1 MADEVIK
8 TELLDRHMKE
18 VFDWS
23 DSDMPVRDALWDY
36 FMEKN
41 GRDTMK
47 TESDMLPF
55 FVKTLTIRSK
65 PSSTKILRS
74 NIT

>member
-55 FVKTLTIRSK
+55 LKDSDDKIESLRQ
-65 PSSTKILRS
+65 TKILKK
-74 NIT
+74 

>member
-1 MADEVIK
+1 MAEDNVMPTK
-8 TELLDRHMKE
+8 LLDRHMKE

-23 DSDMPVRDALWDY
+23 NSELPVRDALWDY

-47 TESDMLPF
+47 TEEDMMPF
-55 FVKTLTIRSK
+55 LKDDDRIIEAFVNEHLKK
-65 PSSTKILRS
+65 
-74 NIT
+74 

>member
-1 MADEVIK
+1 
-8 TELLDRHMKE
+8 
-18 VFDWS
+18 
-23 DSDMPVRDALWDY
+23 MPVRDALWDY

-55 FVKTLTIRSK
+55 LKDSDDKIEAFVNENLKK
-65 PSSTKILRS
+65 
-74 NIT
+74 

>member
-1 MADEVIK
+1 MTDEIIK
-8 TELLDRHMKE
+8 TALLDRHMNE

-23 DSDMPVRDALWDY
+23 VAKLPVRDALWDY

-47 TESDMLPF
+47 TEEDMLPF
-55 FVKTLTIRSK
+55 LKDSDDKVKAFVNENLKK
-65 PSSTKILRS
+65 
-74 NIT
+74 

>member
-1 MADEVIK
+1 MAEIEK
-8 TELLDRHMKE
+8 TALLDRQMKE

-23 DSDMPVRDALWDY
+23 DSEIPVRDALWDY

-47 TESDMLPF
+47 TEADMLPF
-55 FVKTLTIRSK
+55 LKDTDEKIESFVNENLKK
-65 PSSTKILRS
+65 
-74 NIT
+74 

>member
-1 MADEVIK
+1 MAEEIK
-8 TELLDRHMKE
+8 TALLDRHMKE

-23 DSDMPVRDALWDY
+23 DSDIPVRDALWDY

-47 TESDMLPF
+47 TEEEMLPF
-55 FVKTLTIRSK
+55 LDYSDDKIESFVTENLKK
-65 PSSTKILRS
+65 
-74 NIT
+74 

>member
-1 MADEVIK
+1 MADDNVMRTK
-8 TELLDRHMKE
+8 LLDRHMKE

-23 DSDMPVRDALWDY
+23 KSELPVRDALWDY

-47 TESDMLPF
+47 TEEDMMPF
-55 FVKTLTIRSK
+55 LKDDDQIIEAFVNEHLKK
-65 PSSTKILRS
+65 
-74 NIT
+74 

>member
-1 MADEVIK
+1 MADEIIK
-8 TELLDRHMKE
+8 TALLDRHMKE

-23 DSDMPVRDALWDY
+23 DSIMPVRDSLWDY

-47 TESDMLPF
+47 TEEDMLPF
-55 FVKTLTIRSK
+55 LKDSDDKIEAFVNENLKK
-65 PSSTKILRS
+65 
-74 NIT
+74 

>member
-1 MADEVIK
+1 MAEEIK
-8 TELLDRHMKE
+8 TALLDRHMKE

-23 DSDMPVRDALWDY
+23 DSDIPVRDALWDY

-47 TESDMLPF
+47 TEEEILPF
-55 FVKTLTIRSK
+55 LDYSDDKIESFVNENLKK
-65 PSSTKILRS
+65 
-74 NIT
+74 

>member
-1 MADEVIK
+1 MAEEIK
-8 TELLDRHMKE
+8 TALLDRQMKE

-23 DSDMPVRDALWDY
+23 DSDIPVRDALWDF

-47 TESDMLPF
+47 TEEEMLPF
-55 FVKTLTIRSK
+55 LDDSDDKIESFV
-65 PSSTKILRS
+65 TKNLKK
-74 NIT
+74 

>member
-23 DSDMPVRDALWDY
+23 DSDMPVRDALWVY
-36 FMEKN
+36 FMDKN

-55 FVKTLTIRSK
+55 LKDSDDKIEAFVNENLKK
-65 PSSTKILRS
+65 
-74 NIT
+74 

>member
-1 MADEVIK
+1 MADEIIK
-8 TELLDRHMKE
+8 TALLDRHMKE
-18 VFDWS
+18 AFDWS

-47 TESDMLPF
+47 TEEDMLPF
-55 FVKTLTIRSK
+55 LKDSDEKSK
-65 PSSTKILRS
+65 PSLTKILRS
-74 NIT
+74 KSD